1 MLILI
6 CKVAYTVVPV
16 RSVPPP
22 IRSEGSK
29 NDLAV
34 SAVNEKQEW
43 GNKEAARKFW

>member
-22 IRSEGSK
+22 IRSK